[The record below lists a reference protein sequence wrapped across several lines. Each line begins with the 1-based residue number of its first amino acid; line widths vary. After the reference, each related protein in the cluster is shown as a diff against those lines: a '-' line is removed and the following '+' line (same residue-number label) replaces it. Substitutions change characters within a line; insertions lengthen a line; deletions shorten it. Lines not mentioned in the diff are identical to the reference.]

1 MTTNVIL
8 EKIRTGAAIVDV
20 RTEDEFM
27 DGHYPNAVNIPV
39 NEIMDRAE
47 EIGPKDKP
55 VIVYCESGSRSAYAA
70 MMLKVEGFT
79 DVTNAGGLVD
89 MPEL

>member
-47 EIGPKDKP
+47 EIGQKDKP

>member
-39 NEIMDRAE
+39 NEIMDRAD
-47 EIGPKDKP
+47 EIGAKDKP
-55 VIVYCESGSRSAYAA
+55 VVVYCESGSRSAYAA